1 MLSRKAAA
9 LALCASLAA
18 APVVD
23 LSLATSAAA
32 QDQATN
38 GARPFKTAVAPTQA
52 QIVTRV
58 RAAIAAARSAPGYAA
73 LTPAQRSQA
82 VVNAI
87 GAVIQQ
93 VIEEG
98 GTSASI
104 SGAMAILVADGT
116 LSASLAT
123 QGVGVGMSLAAADG
137 YSSPA
142 GLLAAV
148 EASTGF
154 QLASVGAIGG
164 PGGFNA
170 FANNNGVGGTNV
182 GGAFDPCAGVV
193 ADYC

>member
-9 LALCASLAA
+9 LALCASLMAL
-18 APVVD
+18 APVID

-32 QDQATN
+32 AVSP
-38 GARPFKTAVAPTQA
+38 GFRGVAPTQS

-58 RAAIAAARSAPGYAA
+58 RAAIATARGAPGYAA
-73 LTPAQRSQA
+73 LSAADRSQA
-82 VVNAI
+82 VINAI
-87 GAVIQQ
+87 GGVIQQ

-98 GTSASI
+98 GTTASI
-104 SGAMAILVADGT
+104 SGAMAVLVADGT
-116 LSASLAT
+116 ISAYLAT
-123 QGVGVGMSLAAADG
+123 QGVGNGMALAAADG
-137 YSSPA
+137 FSSPV

-148 EASTGF
+148 QSSTGY

-164 PGGFNA
+164 GGFNG
-170 FANNNGVGGTNV
+170 FANNNGAAGTNV